1 VRRQGP
7 KEAYLNLD
15 EYSREFAKSLACD
28 IRYRKE
34 KIMARSRPHVSI
46 WLIAVF
52 LVSVAWT
59 LGFGAEKTPFYQ
71 GKTLT
76 IVINFAAGGPT
87 DIESRIF
94 AKHLGKHIP
103 GQPAIVVQNMGG
115 GGGLTA
121 VNYIG
126 EVAKPDGLTAAYFT
140 GSLFQHQIKD
150 PALRVDIG
158 TFGFITGVQGVTV
171 SYIRSDVPPG
181 IKKPSD
187 FVKAERFRAAGLG
200 VSSSKDVRFRLS
212 FDLLG
217 LKYDYVTGY
226 NSSSTARLAVQ
237 RNEAQYHDETLPSY
251 RAAVEPQMVQTGV
264 VTALYYTDLVTPSGE
279 ILVSRDVPELQPFT
293 HYYREIFGKP
303 PSGIKYEA
311 LKAANMSS
319 TNMTR
324 MVLMPPKAPPETITI
339 LRQAFDSLSRDQD
352 FLEDAVKTMRFQP
365 RFEVGQAGEALFK
378 RASQTSPEIIN
389 FLRQYIE
396 EANK

>member
-1 VRRQGP
+1 MKQRKLSLLLSLCG
-7 KEAYLNLD
+7 
-15 EYSREFAKSLACD
+15 FALVVASLAP
-28 IRYRKE
+28 
-34 KIMARSRPHVSI
+34 AP
-46 WLIAVF
+46 A
-52 LVSVAWT
+52 
-59 LGFGAEKTPFYQ
+59 AEKTPFYQ
-71 GKTLT
+71 GKTLN

-94 AKHLGKHIP
+94 AKHLPRHIP
-103 GQPAIVVQNMGG
+103 GNPTITVQNMGG

-121 VNYIG
+121 ANYIG
-126 EVAKPDGLTAAYFT
+126 EVAKADGFTAAYFT

-158 TFGFITGVQGVTV
+158 KFGFITGVQGVTV

-181 IKKPSD
+181 IMKPAD
-187 FVKAERFRAAGLG
+187 FVKAQKFRAAGLG

-226 NSSSTARLAVQ
+226 NSSSIARLAVQ
-237 RNEAQYHDETLPSY
+237 RNEAQYHDETLPGY
-251 RAAVEPQMVQTGV
+251 RAQVEPQMVKTGM

-279 ILVSRDVPELQPFT
+279 VLVSRDVPELLPFT
-293 HYYREIFGKP
+293 HYYKEIFGKL

-324 MVLMPPKAPPETITI
+324 MVLMPPKVPAESIAT
-339 LRQAFDSLSRDQD
+339 LRKAFDSLSRDQD
-352 FLEDAVKTMRFQP
+352 FLQNAVAVMRFHP
-365 RFEVGQAGEALFK
+365 RLEVGEAGERMFK
-378 RASQTSPEIIN
+378 VASQVRPEVVN
-389 FLRQYIE
+389 FLRQYIDQ
-396 EANK
+396 ANR